1 MYTLDLSILN
11 LIQDHMKSAFGDA
24 AMQVF
29 SALGDKGMIWIALAL
44 ILIVIPKT
52 RKAGITV
59 ATALVLEVI
68 CCNMILKP
76 FVGRLRPCVV
86 DPTVDL
92 LITRPTDFSFPSG
105 HTGASFAATAAL
117 FAQKNR
123 LWIPSLIISLLIG
136 FSRLYL
142 YVHYPSDVIAGAFLG
157 TMLGLLA
164 SSLVKY
170 IFSIKERGFSYG
182 N

>member
-1 MYTLDLSILN
+1 MRSSL
-11 LIQDHMKSAFGDA
+11 ADA
-24 AMQVF
+24 AMQIF
-29 SALGDKGMIWIALAL
+29 SALGDKGMIWIAVAL
-44 ILIVIPKT
+44 ILIAIPKT
-52 RKAGITV
+52 RRAGITV
-59 ATALVLEVI
+59 AAALVIEVI
-68 CCNMILKP
+68 CCNLILKP

-92 LITRPTDFSFPSG
+92 LITRPNDFSFPSG

-123 LWIPSLIISLLIG
+123 LWIPSLIISILIG

-157 TMLGLLA
+157 SMLGLLA
-164 SSLVKY
+164 SALLDHIYHK
-170 IFSIKERGFSYG
+170 KEGRVVYG